1 MAVDNGQLQGPPARN
16 RTVRVSRATANR
28 ADDGDMGDRGRRWP
42 AVLATLLVVLGVVGA
57 AARLDA
63 PSDGSV
69 IRFGGAAWQPDALR
83 VDVTGRSTLRDGDA
97 VTAIGGNRFTGGLV
111 VRPGDTVPYELRGGG
126 IREVTITH
134 ANLGGPLRD
143 GWGNLI
149 FVTSLALLAVAL
161 YLRRPNEPAVTPL
174 LVAAAGLLGSTVVV
188 VAGLP
193 PLALAVGGPGPV
205 LYFLNTVGAYSV
217 AWGAVFVLAL
227 RFTPNHPWARP
238 PVIRAGYLLPLAVMA
253 AVTVGTVVLG
263 QNAVT
268 RCTTLVNAENAVV
281 TGATLAGIVAGVV
294 AYRADRDP
302 ASRTRLRWVAGGG
315 VLSLVL
321 GLAGWQ
327 LPTLLTGEPLF
338 PDGALGLSAMPFV
351 GGLAVALRRHR
362 LFDIERLANR
372 SLVYAAV
379 VTVLAGLY
387 TAVVALLASV
397 LRISDAVA
405 AALAAAVAALVLAPL
420 RSAAQ
425 GLVNR
430 MMYGNRDDP
439 AGVLAG
445 LGGRLGAVMLPD
457 DVSPAVVETVAR
469 SLRVP
474 YVALDVG
481 ELPAAEWGEPAG
493 AVHIEP
499 LYHYGEKVGRLRV
512 SGRGV
517 DDPLEPA
524 DLALI
529 RSLAQQIGP
538 ALQAVRLH
546 HDLVRSRAEVVAL
559 REDERRRLRR
569 ELHDGLGPA
578 LAAIALKA
586 GLAARQVPAG
596 NARNLLGE
604 ITDEVRTSLADV
616 RRVVDALRPPA
627 LDELGLAEAVRA
639 RATALSADLVIE
651 VIEVTGPGDRSALP
665 AAVETAAYRIAV
677 EAMTN
682 AVRHSGGTTC
692 TVTIENGDR
701 EVRVEIRD
709 DGAGLAASRT
719 PGVGLR
725 SMRERA
731 AELGGDCTVASSG
744 GTVIRARLPLA
755 VGALR

>member
-1 MAVDNGQLQGPPARN
+1 
-16 RTVRVSRATANR
+16 
-28 ADDGDMGDRGRRWP
+28 MGDRTRRWP
-42 AVLATLLVVLGVVGA
+42 PVLAVLLVVLGVVGT

-69 IRFGGAAWQPDALR
+69 IRFGGAAWRADALR
-83 VDVTGRSTLRDGDA
+83 VDVTGESALRDGDE

-126 IREVTITH
+126 TRDVTVTR
-134 ANLGGPLRD
+134 ADLGGPLRD
-143 GWGNLI
+143 GWGDLV
-149 FVTSLALLAVAL
+149 FVASLALLAVAL
-161 YLRRPNEPAVTPL
+161 YLRRPNEPVVTPL
-174 LVAAAGLLGSTVVV
+174 LITAAGLLGSTVVV
-188 VAGLP
+188 VAGLA
-193 PLALAVGGPGPV
+193 PLALAIGGPGPV

-238 PVIRAGYLLPLAVMA
+238 AVIRAGYLVPLAAMVS
-253 AVTVGTVVLG
+253 VTVGTVIAR

-268 RCTTLVNAENAVV
+268 RSTTLVIAQNAVV
-281 TGATLAGIVAGVV
+281 TATALAAIAAGIV
-294 AYRADRDP
+294 AYRADRDL
-302 ASRTRLRWVAGGG
+302 ASRIRLRWVAGSG
-315 VLSLVL
+315 VLALVL

-327 LPTLLTGEPLF
+327 LPTLLTGKPLL
-338 PDGALGLSAMPFV
+338 PDGALGLAAMPFV
-351 GGLAVALRRHR
+351 AGLAIALRRHR

-387 TAVVALLASV
+387 TAMVVLLASV
-397 LRISDAVA
+397 LRLSDAVA
-405 AALAAAVAALVLAPL
+405 AALAAALAALVLAPL

-430 MMYGNRDDP
+430 VMYGNRDDP

-445 LGGRLGAVMLPD
+445 LGGRLETVMLPD
-457 DVSPAVVETVAR
+457 DVSPTVVETVAR

-474 YVALDVG
+474 YVAIDVGDG
-481 ELPAAEWGEPAG
+481 ELPAAEYGVPAG
-493 AVHIEP
+493 TVHIEP

-546 HDLVRSRAEVVAL
+546 HDLVRSRAALVAL

-569 ELHDGLGPA
+569 DLHDGLGPA

-586 GLAARQVPAG
+586 GLAARQVPDG

-627 LDELGLAEAVRA
+627 LDELGLVAAVRA
-639 RATALSADLVIE
+639 RAAALTADLAIE
-651 VIEVTGPGDRSALP
+651 VIGPDDRTALP

-677 EAMTN
+677 EGMTN

-692 TVTIENGDR
+692 TVTIETGAR

-709 DGAGLAASRT
+709 DGGGLAESRT

-731 AELGGDCTVASSG
+731 AELGGECTVENAG
-744 GTVIRARLPLA
+744 GTVVRARLPLE

>member
-1 MAVDNGQLQGPPARN
+1 
-16 RTVRVSRATANR
+16 
-28 ADDGDMGDRGRRWP
+28 MGDRTRRWP
-42 AVLATLLVVLGVVGA
+42 AVLAVLLVVLGVVGA
-57 AARLDA
+57 VARFDG

-69 IRFGGAAWQPDALR
+69 IRFGGAAWRAGALR
-83 VDVTGRSTLRDGDA
+83 VDVTGESALRDGDE
-97 VTAIGGNRFTGGLV
+97 VTAIAGNRFTGGLV
-111 VRPGDTVPYELRGGG
+111 VQLGDVLPYELHGGG
-126 IREVTITH
+126 IRDVTV
-134 ANLGGPLRD
+134 ARADLGDVLRD
-143 GWGNLI
+143 GWGDLV
-149 FVTSLALLAVAL
+149 FVASLALLAVAL
-161 YLRRPNEPAVTPL
+161 YLRRPNEAAVTPL
-174 LVAAAGLLGSTVVV
+174 LVSAAGLLGSTMVV

-217 AWGAVFVLAL
+217 AWGAVFVLSL

-238 PVIRAGYLLPLAVMA
+238 AVIRVGYLGPLAAMVIVA
-253 AVTVGTVVLG
+253 VGTVVAR

-268 RCTTLVNAENAVV
+268 RYTTLVVAQNAVV
-281 TGATLAGIVAGVV
+281 TIATVAAIVAGIV

-302 ASRTRLRWVAGGG
+302 ASRMRLRWVASGG

-321 GLAGWQ
+321 GLVGWQ
-327 LPTLLTGEPLF
+327 LPTLLTGQPVL

-351 GGLAVALRRHR
+351 GGLAIALRRHR

-379 VTVLAGLY
+379 VTVLAALY
-387 TAVVALLASV
+387 TATVALLASV
-397 LRISDAVA
+397 VRLSDVVA
-405 AALAAAVAALVLAPL
+405 AALAAALAALVLAPL

-430 MMYGNRDDP
+430 VLYGNRDDP

-445 LGGRLGAVMLPD
+445 LGGRLQTVMLPD
-457 DVSPAVVETVAR
+457 DVSATVVETVAR

-474 YVALDVG
+474 YVAIDVGDG
-481 ELPAAEWGEPAG
+481 ELPAAEYGVPAG
-493 AVHIEP
+493 TVHIEP

-512 SGRGV
+512 SGRGL

-546 HDLVRSRAEVVAL
+546 HDLVRSRADVVAL

-586 GLAARQVPAG
+586 GLAARQVPDG
-596 NARNLLGE
+596 NARDLLGE
-604 ITDEVRTSLADV
+604 ITDEVQTSLADV

-627 LDELGLAEAVRA
+627 LDELGLVAAVRA
-639 RATALSADLVIE
+639 RAAALTADLVIE
-651 VIEVTGPGDRSALP
+651 VIGPDDRAVLP

-677 EAMTN
+677 EGMTN

-692 TVTIENGDR
+692 TVTIQTGDR

-709 DGAGLAASRT
+709 DGRGLAESRT

-731 AELGGDCTVASSG
+731 EELGGECAMDDTG
-744 GTVIRARLPLA
+744 GTVVRARLPLE
-755 VGALR
+755 VGAVR

>member
-1 MAVDNGQLQGPPARN
+1 MLAV
-16 RTVRVSRATANR
+16 
-28 ADDGDMGDRGRRWP
+28 
-42 AVLATLLVVLGVVGA
+42 LLVVLGVVSA

-69 IRFGGAAWQPDALR
+69 IRFGGAAWQADALR
-83 VDVTGRSTLRDGDA
+83 VDVTGESALRDGDE
-97 VTAIGGNRFTGGLV
+97 VTAIAGNRFTGGLV
-111 VRPGDTVPYELRGGG
+111 VRPGDTVPYELRGGESRDVPVG
-126 IREVTITH
+126 KTD
-134 ANLGGPLRD
+134 LGGPLRD
-143 GWGNLI
+143 GWGDLV
-149 FVTSLALLAVAL
+149 FVVSLALLAVAL

-174 LVAAAGLLGSTVVV
+174 LITAAGLLGSTVVV

-227 RFTPNHPWARP
+227 RFSPNHPWARP
-238 PVIRAGYLLPLAVMA
+238 AAIRAGYLLPLAAM
-253 AVTVGTVVLG
+253 VTVTLGTVVAG

-268 RCTTLVNAENAVV
+268 RCTTLVIAQNAVV
-281 TGATLAGIVAGVV
+281 TATMLAAIAAGIVA
-294 AYRADRDP
+294 YRTDRDP
-302 ASRTRLRWVAGGG
+302 ASRIRLRWLAGSGL
-315 VLSLVL
+315 LSLVL

-327 LPTLLTGEPLF
+327 LPTLLTGQPLL
-338 PDGALGLSAMPFV
+338 PDGALGLAAMPFV
-351 GGLAVALRRHR
+351 GGLAIALRRHR

-387 TAVVALLASV
+387 TAMVALLASV
-397 LRISDAVA
+397 LRLSDAVA
-405 AALAAAVAALVLAPL
+405 AALAAALAALVLAPL

-430 MMYGNRDDP
+430 VMYGNRDDP

-445 LGGRLGAVMLPD
+445 LGGRLETVMLPD
-457 DVSPAVVETVAR
+457 DVSPTVVETVAR

-474 YVALDVG
+474 YVAIDIGDG
-481 ELPAAEWGEPAG
+481 ELPAAEYGVPVG
-493 AVHIEP
+493 TVHIEP

-586 GLAARQVPAG
+586 GLAARQVPDG
-596 NARNLLGE
+596 SARNLLGE

-627 LDELGLAEAVRA
+627 LDELGLVAAVRA
-639 RATALSADLVIE
+639 RAAALTADLVIE
-651 VIEVTGPGDRSALP
+651 VIGPDDRTALP

-692 TVTIENGDR
+692 RVTIETGDR
-701 EVRVEIRD
+701 EVRVEVSD
-709 DGAGLAASRT
+709 DGGGLAESRT

-731 AELGGDCTVASSG
+731 AELGGECAVENAG
-744 GTVIRARLPLA
+744 GTVVRARLPLE

>member
-1 MAVDNGQLQGPPARN
+1 ML
-16 RTVRVSRATANR
+16 
-28 ADDGDMGDRGRRWP
+28 
-42 AVLATLLVVLGVVGA
+42 AVLLVLLGVVGA
-57 AARLDA
+57 AVRLDT

-69 IRFGGAAWQPDALR
+69 IRFGGAAWRADALR
-83 VDVTGRSTLRDGDA
+83 VDVTGDSALRDGDE

-111 VRPGDTVPYELRGGG
+111 VRPGDTVSYELRGAG
-126 IREVTITH
+126 IREVTLTR
-134 ANLGGPLRD
+134 ADLAGPLRD
-143 GWGNLI
+143 GWGDLV
-149 FVTSLALLAVAL
+149 FVVSLALLAVAL

-174 LVAAAGLLGSTVVV
+174 LVAAAGLLGSTAVVV
-188 VAGLP
+188 VGLP

-205 LYFLNTVGAYSV
+205 LYFLSTVGTYSI

-227 RFTPNHPWARP
+227 RFTPHHPWARP
-238 PVIRAGYLLPLAVMA
+238 AVIRAGYLGPLAAMV
-253 AVTVGTVVLG
+253 AVTVGTVVAG
-263 QNAVT
+263 QDAVD
-268 RCTTLVNAENAVV
+268 RYATLVNAQNAVV
-281 TGATLAGIVAGVV
+281 TVITLVTIVAGVV
-294 AYRADRDP
+294 AYRADRDS
-302 ASRTRLRWVAGGG
+302 ASRIRLRWLAGGG
-315 VLSLVL
+315 LLALAL
-321 GLAGWQ
+321 GLAGWH
-327 LPTLLTGEPLF
+327 LPTLLTGRPLL
-338 PDGALGLSAMPFV
+338 PDGALGLAALPFV
-351 GGLAVALRRHR
+351 GGLAIALRRHR

-372 SLVYAAV
+372 SLVYSAV

-387 TAVVALLASV
+387 TVLVALLASV
-397 LRISDAVA
+397 LRLSDAVA

-420 RSAAQ
+420 RSGAQ

-430 MMYGNRDDP
+430 LMYGNRDDP
-439 AGVLAG
+439 AGVLAA
-445 LGGRLGAVMLPD
+445 LGGRLETVMLPD
-457 DVSPAVVETVAR
+457 DVSPTVVETVAR

-474 YVALDVG
+474 YVAIDVG
-481 ELPAAEWGEPAG
+481 EVPAAAYGVPAG

-499 LYHYGEKVGRLRV
+499 LCHYGEEVGRLRV
-512 SGRGV
+512 SARGV

-586 GLAARQVPAG
+586 GLAARQVPDG
-596 NARNLLGE
+596 SARHLLGE

-627 LDELGLAEAVRA
+627 LDELGLVAAVRA
-639 RATALSADLVIE
+639 RAAALTADLAIE
-651 VIEVTGPGDRSALP
+651 VIGPDDRVALP

-677 EAMTN
+677 EGMTN
-682 AVRHSGGTTC
+682 AVRHSCGTTC
-692 TVTIENGDR
+692 TVTIETGER

-709 DGAGLAASRT
+709 DGDGLAEART

-731 AELGGDCTVASSG
+731 AELGGDCTVENAG
-744 GTVIRARLPLA
+744 GMVVRARLPIQ

>member
-1 MAVDNGQLQGPPARN
+1 
-16 RTVRVSRATANR
+16 
-28 ADDGDMGDRGRRWP
+28 MGDRARRWP
-42 AVLATLLVVLGVVGA
+42 AVLAVLLVVLGIVGA
-57 AARLDA
+57 VARLDG

-69 IRFGGAAWQPDALR
+69 IRFGGAAWQTGALQ
-83 VDVTGRSTLRDGDA
+83 VDVTGESALRDDDE
-97 VTAIGGNRFTGGLV
+97 VTAIGGNRFTGGLF
-111 VRPGDTVPYELRGGG
+111 VRLGDVVPYELRRGGV
-126 IREVTITH
+126 REVMITR
-134 ANLGGPLRD
+134 ADLGGALRD
-143 GWGNLI
+143 GWGDLV
-149 FVTSLALLAVAL
+149 FVSLLALLAVGL
-161 YLRRPNEPAVTPL
+161 YLRRPNEAAVTPL
-174 LVAAAGLLGSTVVV
+174 LVTAAGLLGSTIVV

-193 PLALAVGGPGPV
+193 PLALAIGGPGPV

-238 PVIRAGYLLPLAVMA
+238 AVIRAGYLAPLAAMVIV
-253 AVTVGTVVLG
+253 VTGTIVAG

-268 RCTTLVNAENAVV
+268 RCATLVVAQNAVV
-281 TGATLAGIVAGVV
+281 TVTMLAAIVAGIV

-302 ASRTRLRWVAGGG
+302 ASRVRLRWVAGGG

-327 LPTLLTGEPLF
+327 LPTLLTGQSAL

-351 GGLAVALRRHR
+351 GGLAIALRRHR

-387 TAVVALLASV
+387 TATVALLASV
-397 LRISDAVA
+397 LRLSDVVA
-405 AALAAAVAALVLAPL
+405 AALAAALTALVLAPV
-420 RSAAQ
+420 RFAAQ

-430 MMYGNRDDP
+430 VLYGNRDDP

-445 LGGRLGAVMLPD
+445 LGGRLEAVMLPD
-457 DVSPAVVETVAR
+457 DVSSTVVETVAR

-474 YVALDVG
+474 YVAIDVG
-481 ELPAAEWGEPAG
+481 DGEVPAAEYGVPSG

-499 LYHYGEKVGRLRV
+499 LYYYGVEVGRLRV

-529 RSLAQQIGP
+529 RSLSQQIGP

-546 HDLVRSRAEVVAL
+546 HDLVRSRAELVAL

-586 GLAARQVPAG
+586 GLAARQVPDG
-596 NARNLLGE
+596 NARDLLGE
-604 ITDEVRTSLADV
+604 ITDEVQTSLADV
-616 RRVVDALRPPA
+616 RRVVEALRPPA
-627 LDELGLAEAVRA
+627 LDELGLVAAVRA
-639 RATALSADLVIE
+639 RAAALTADLVIE
-651 VIEVTGPGDRSALP
+651 VIGPDDRTVLP
-665 AAVETAAYRIAV
+665 AGVEMAAYRIAV
-677 EAMTN
+677 EGMTN
-682 AVRHSGGTTC
+682 AARHSGGTTC
-692 TVTIENGDR
+692 TVTIETGDR
-701 EVRVEIRD
+701 DVRVEIRD
-709 DGAGLAASRT
+709 DGGGLAQSRT

-731 AELGGDCTVASSG
+731 AELGGECAVENAG
-744 GTVIRARLPLA
+744 GTVVRARLPFE
-755 VGALR
+755 VGVMR

>member
-1 MAVDNGQLQGPPARN
+1 
-16 RTVRVSRATANR
+16 
-28 ADDGDMGDRGRRWP
+28 MGDRRRRWP
-42 AVLATLLVVLGVVGA
+42 AVLAVLLVVLGGVGA
-57 AARLDA
+57 TARLDG

-69 IRFGGAAWQPDALR
+69 IRFGGAAWRADALR
-83 VDVTGRSTLRDGDA
+83 VDVTGESALRDGDE
-97 VTAIGGNRFTGGLV
+97 VTSIGGERFTGGLV
-111 VRPGDTVPYELRGGG
+111 VRPGDTVAYQLRGGE
-126 IREVTITH
+126 IRDVTITR
-134 ANLGGPLRD
+134 ADIGGPLRD
-143 GWGNLI
+143 GWGDLV
-149 FVTSLALLAVAL
+149 FVVSLALLAVAL

-193 PLALAVGGPGPV
+193 PLALAAGGPGPV
-205 LYFLNTVGAYSV
+205 LYFLNTVGVYSI
-217 AWGAVFVLAL
+217 AWGAIFVLAL
-227 RFTPNHPWARP
+227 RFTPRHPWARP
-238 PVIRAGYLLPLAVMA
+238 AVIRAGYLLPLAAM
-253 AVTVGTVVLG
+253 VTVTLGAVVAG
-263 QNAVT
+263 QDAVT
-268 RCTTLVNAENAVV
+268 RYTTLVIAQNAVV
-281 TGATLAGIVAGVV
+281 TVTALAAGVAGVV

-302 ASRTRLRWVAGGG
+302 ASRNRLRWVACGG

-327 LPTLLTGEPLF
+327 LPTLLTGRPLL
-338 PDGALGLSAMPFV
+338 PDGALGLAAMPFV
-351 GGLAVALRRHR
+351 AGLAIALRRHR

-397 LRISDAVA
+397 LRLSDAVA

-425 GLVNR
+425 DLVNR
-430 MMYGNRDDP
+430 MMYGDRDDP

-445 LGGRLGAVMLPD
+445 LGGRLETVMLPD
-457 DVSPAVVETVAR
+457 DVSPTVVETVAR

-474 YVALDVG
+474 YVAIDVG
-481 ELPAAEWGEPAG
+481 DDQLPAAEYGVPAG
-493 AVHIEP
+493 AVHVEP
-499 LYHYGEKVGRLRV
+499 LYHYGERVGRLRV

-569 ELHDGLGPA
+569 DLHDGLGPA

-596 NARNLLGE
+596 SARNLLGE

-627 LDELGLAEAVRA
+627 LDELGLVAAVRA
-639 RATALSADLVIE
+639 RAVALTADLVIE
-651 VIEVTGPGDRSALP
+651 VIGPADRAVLP
-665 AAVETAAYRIAV
+665 AAVETAGYRIAV
-677 EAMTN
+677 EGMTN

-692 TVTIENGDR
+692 TVTIEAGDR

-709 DGAGLAASRT
+709 DGGGLAEART

-731 AELGGDCTVASSG
+731 AELGGECTVESAG
-744 GTVIRARLPLA
+744 GTVESAGSTVESAGGTVVRARLPLA
-755 VGALR
+755 VGAPG